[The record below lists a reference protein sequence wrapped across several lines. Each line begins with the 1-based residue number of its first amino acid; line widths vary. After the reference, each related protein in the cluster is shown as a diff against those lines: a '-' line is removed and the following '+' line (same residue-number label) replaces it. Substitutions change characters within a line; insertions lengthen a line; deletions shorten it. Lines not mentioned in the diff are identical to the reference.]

1 MIQRIQTAFLLVVT
15 VLAVIIVVHP
25 VSEMTL
31 NNGTYAIFTSFSLKS
46 LSEPVQIYL
55 YTFPIA
61 VLAIASAG
69 IGFITILFFQKRI
82 LQMRLCVYNILITI
96 GLAAVMFFY
105 YFIIVKGEIG
115 NTGLSVKIHSFTY
128 TIIIPFIN
136 IILLFQAF
144 RSIRRDDILIKSY
157 DRLR

>member
-69 IGFITILFFQKRI
+69 IGFITILFFNCF
-82 LQMRLCVYNILITI
+82 L
-96 GLAAVMFFY
+96 
-105 YFIIVKGEIG
+105 
-115 NTGLSVKIHSFTY
+115 
-128 TIIIPFIN
+128 
-136 IILLFQAF
+136 
-144 RSIRRDDILIKSY
+144 
-157 DRLR
+157 